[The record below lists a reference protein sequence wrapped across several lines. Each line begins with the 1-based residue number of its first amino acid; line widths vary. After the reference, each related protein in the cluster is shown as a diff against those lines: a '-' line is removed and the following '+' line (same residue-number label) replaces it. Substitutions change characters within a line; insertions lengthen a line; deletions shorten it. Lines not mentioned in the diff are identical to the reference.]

1 MAASQSQ
8 SLYPPGHLRHL
19 INHIIKIIFQDS
31 SVIQGELKGF
41 DKHMNLLLTNCI
53 EIDSEKSKSKS
64 LGFILV
70 RGEQILATSVVSSPL
85 ISKEER
91 MLIQKK
97 KLEQIE
103 LRLKQEKLDNLK
115 KFEKKKKSSL
125 GGLHTSNE
133 KKKKEEGKKTKINL
147 SLKPTKG
154 LGKKKA
160 ELKKKK

>member
-1 MAASQSQ
+1 MVTSQSQ
-8 SLYPPGHLRHL
+8 SFSPPGHLRHL
-19 INHIIKIIFQDS
+19 INHIIKIIFLDS

-53 EIDSEKSKSKS
+53 EIDSGKSKIKQ

-85 ISKEER
+85 ISNEER
-91 MLIQKK
+91 KLIQKK

-115 KFEKKKKSSL
+115 KLEKKKKRSI
-125 GGLHTSNE
+125 GGLQISNE
-133 KKKKEEGKKTKINL
+133 KKKKEESKKTKISL
-147 SLKPTKG
+147 SLKPNKSR
-154 LGKKKA
+154 GKKKA
-160 ELKKKK
+160 EPKKNK